1 MTFRAKPVVKRDHRP
16 SWEAKDR
23 RNFYLNLGFGLIVV
37 IALLILGIAAGLTWY
52 NAHLA
57 PVGSVDGETITTDEF
72 NDRLRIEAWRLDEAT
87 ARVNTAVLAGRL
99 TEAQGTAQKGT
110 ITQIRTQLLAVT
122 LERLI
127 DTRFQAK
134 LAEQE
139 GVAATPEAIDARLLV
154 EATTVESRH
163 AWVIEVA
170 PVTDLGA
177 TTPTA
182 AQKAE
187 AKAIAETAVKDIN
200 GGKPWEDVAKTV
212 STDAS
217 TAPQAG
223 DLGWL
228 TAADSQVDETFLKAL
243 FAVAVNTPTDVIEG
257 PDGILRVGRVTEVAP
272 ESVDNA
278 YEAKFQNQGITLE
291 QYRAVIAGDVIHD
304 ALQDKIAAG
313 LLGAAPQ
320 RRVAE
325 VFIQEPQTIPG
336 DDAVKVRH
344 ILYGP
349 NGDPN
354 TAADLDPSD
363 PAWAAALSKATT
375 TYARLKA
382 DPNLFDAIARKE
394 SEEPSAQGPSGSG
407 GKLPYFGSDS
417 NVDAAFKA
425 AILVPG
431 LIDGQIL
438 TPVRSAFG
446 WHVIQIMYR
455 PTDSEQLTALK
466 AKADGG
472 DDFAVIAR
480 DNSEAA
486 TAASGGNLGWVAKGQ
501 LAEPLIEAIFAAPL
515 DGTSEVVAVAG
526 DGTYLF
532 KVLDEETRTP
542 EGRQRE
548 ELTSSAFTTWYAGK
562 KAAVVIT
569 RNDSI
574 ANSGAS

>member
-1 MTFRAKPVVKRDHRP
+1 M
-16 SWEAKDR
+16 
-23 RNFYLNLGFGLIVV
+23 
-37 IALLILGIAAGLTWY
+37 
-52 NAHLA
+52 
-57 PVGSVDGETITTDEF
+57 
-72 NDRLRIEAWRLDEAT
+72 
-87 ARVNTAVLAGRL
+87 
-99 TEAQGTAQKGT
+99 
-110 ITQIRTQLLAVT
+110 
-122 LERLI
+122 
-127 DTRFQAK
+127 
-134 LAEQE
+134 
-139 GVAATPEAIDARLLV
+139 
-154 EATTVESRH
+154 
-163 AWVIEVA
+163 
-170 PVTDLGA
+170 TDLGA

-182 AQKAE
+182 AQKAA

-200 GGKPWEDVAKTV
+200 AGKTWEDVAKTV

-228 TAADSQVDETFLKAL
+228 TADDSLADESFLKAL
-243 FAVAVNTPTDVIEG
+243 FAVEVDTPTEVIEG
-257 PDGILRVGRVTEVAP
+257 SDGIYRVGRVTEVAP
-272 ESVDNA
+272 ESFDNA

-313 LLGAAPQ
+313 LLGPAPQ

-325 VFIQEPQTIPG
+325 VFIQEPQTTPG

-394 SEEPSAQGPSGSG
+394 SEEPSAQGPTGSG
-407 GKLPYFGSDS
+407 GKLPYFDSGS

-425 AILVPG
+425 AILAPG
-431 LIDGQIL
+431 LTDGQIL

-446 WHVIQIMYR
+446 WHVIQVMYR
-455 PTDSEQLTALK
+455 PTDAEQLEKLK
-466 AKADGG
+466 VKADGG

-486 TAASGGNLGWVAKGQ
+486 TASSGGNLGWVARGQ
-501 LAEPLIEAIFAAPL
+501 LDEALIDAIFAAPIE
-515 DGTSEVVAVAG
+515 GTSEVVAVAG

-532 KVLDEETRTP
+532 KILAEETRTP

-569 RNDSI
+569 RDESI
-574 ANSGAS
+574 ANSAAS

>member
-57 PVGSVDGETITTDEF
+57 PVGSVDGETITTDDF

-110 ITQIRTQLLAVT
+110 ISQIRNQILAVT

-127 DTRFQAK
+127 DTRYQAK

-139 GVAATPEAIDARLLV
+139 GVTATPEAIDARLVV
-154 EATTVESRH
+154 ESTTVESRH

-177 TTPTA
+177 TAPTA
-182 AQKAE
+182 AQKAA
-187 AKAIAETAVKDIN
+187 AKAIAETAVTDIKA
-200 GGKPWEDVAKTV
+200 GKPWEDVAKTI

-228 TAADSQVDETFLKAL
+228 TTEDSRADETFLKAL
-243 FAVAVNTPTDVIEG
+243 FAIEVNTPTEVIEG
-257 PDGILRVGRVTEVAP
+257 SDGIFRVGRVTEVAP
-272 ESVDNA
+272 ESIDNA
-278 YEAKFQNQGITLE
+278 YQAKFLNQGITLE

-313 LLGAAPQ
+313 LLGPAPQ

-325 VFIQEPQTIPG
+325 VYIQEPGTTPG

-354 TAADLDPSD
+354 TAADLDPDD
-363 PAWAAALSKATT
+363 PAWAVARSKATT

-394 SEEPSAQGPSGSG
+394 SEEPSAQGPTGSG
-407 GKLPYFGSDS
+407 GKLPYFDGGS
-417 NVDAAFKA
+417 NVDPAFKA
-425 AILVPG
+425 AILAPG
-431 LIDGQIL
+431 LTDGQIL

-446 WHVIQIMYR
+446 WHVIQVMYR
-455 PTDSEQLTALK
+455 PTDAEQLEKLK
-466 AKADGG
+466 VKADAG
-472 DDFAVIAR
+472 DDFSVIAR
-480 DNSEAA
+480 DTSEAT
-486 TAASGGNLGWVAKGQ
+486 TASSGGNLGWVARGQ
-501 LAEPLIEAIFAAPL
+501 LDEALIDAIFAAPL

-532 KVLDEETRTP
+532 KVLEEETRTP
-542 EGRQRE
+542 DGRQRE

-569 RNDSI
+569 REPSI
-574 ANSGAS
+574 ANSAAS